1 MIFMTSNLG
10 AKEMSELITGAIGF
24 APAKSGTLA
33 SDDLDQKIYRTASD
47 AAKRK
52 FSPEFMNRIDKVVVF
67 RSLKHPEL
75 CDILD
80 LELNSVQRRIDEGA
94 GEHFSFR
101 LSGNAREYLLNEGIE
116 YRYGARHLKRAIE
129 RHLVN
134 PLASLSA
141 TGQVRLGDIVIVDI
155 NDDTQKLAFYRDD
168 SEASIAVAAMDMVH
182 SRNVAGD
189 NRIAA

>member
-1 MIFMTSNLG
+1 
-10 AKEMSELITGAIGF
+10 
-24 APAKSGTLA
+24 
-33 SDDLDQKIYRTASD
+33 
-47 AAKRK
+47 
-52 FSPEFMNRIDKVVVF
+52 VVF

-155 NDDTQKLAFYRDD
+155 DDDTQKLSFYRDE
-168 SEASIAVAAMDMVH
+168 SEASRAAVAMDMVH
-182 SRNVAGD
+182 SRNVPGD